1 MAAVMLPAAAAVE
14 MTIFVSMTKAF
25 AQQTHI
31 LAMPR
36 ASS

>member
-1 MAAVMLPAAAAVE
+1 MAAVLPAAAVE